1 MGNDSDQCL
10 STLTGHSDGVMTV
23 DWSPDGSQV
32 VSGSGDKTAK
42 IWDLA
47 SNKCITTFE
56 GHTGTVMSAAWSH
69 DGTQVAT
76 GSADN
81 TVKIWDPKTGVFSA
95 SFTGHND
102 TVMSVAW
109 STGDRWMLSSG
120 GNTVLIWDPVF
131 AACLATFNVQD
142 AFGAAWSPDAKQIVS
157 ASCVDSGKIWD
168 PIKNQCIWNL
178 QDAHVFPAWSCDG
191 SRVAALSS
199 VTGNI
204 EVWDVNSGQAI
215 ASLPAGDNYYDHNA
229 VWSPD
234 GKQVASPTT
243 LETVTVLDIATQE
256 TVITLQGHSDWV
268 RWLAWDYKGEN
279 SQQHRMIIRL
289 RSGV

>member
-1 MGNDSDQCL
+1 MGNDSDRCL

-120 GNTVLIWDPVF
+120 GNTVLIWDP
-131 AACLATFNVQD
+131 
-142 AFGAAWSPDAKQIVS
+142 
-157 ASCVDSGKIWD
+157 
-168 PIKNQCIWNL
+168 
-178 QDAHVFPAWSCDG
+178 
-191 SRVAALSS
+191 
-199 VTGNI
+199 
-204 EVWDVNSGQAI
+204 AI
-215 ASLPAGDNYYDHNA
+215 ASLPAGDNYYDHNV

-256 TVITLQGHSDWV
+256 TVMTLQGHSDWV
-268 RWLAWDYKGEN
+268 RWLAWDYKGGKLATA
-279 SQQHRMIIRL
+279 SHDHTVKIWRMT
-289 RSGV
+289 